1 MYEASSLPHH
11 RFVQRPPVAILLVV
25 ALAACS
31 DTTPVGAPRFAICAG
46 PHCGSDQGQLV
57 IDNAAN
63 TIAIGGADSQKV
75 AQVVTPDSTGQ
86 VVEIKMP
93 VGCDGTDLR
102 VEIESVDAVGK
113 PTPPVRLAQRTP
125 NSQVPSPLDGTFR
138 DLNLGG
144 GFSVT
149 AGTRFAIVLSVVDP
163 AKSCGVQQGPVGD
176 LYAYGDGWFA
186 ALPNPLDVWEP
197 ISLGTDRFDLP
208 FETFVRLRP

>member
-1 MYEASSLPHH
+1 MSDPSSLSHVW
-11 RFVQRPPVAILLVV
+11 FLQRSLNPLLVV
-25 ALAACS
+25 IAIAACS
-31 DTTPVGAPRFAICAG
+31 DTARVVAPRFAICAG
-46 PHCGSDQGQLV
+46 PRCGSDQGQLV

-63 TIAIGGADSQKV
+63 TLAIGGADSQKV

-125 NSQVPSPLDGTFR
+125 NSQVPSPPDGTFR

-176 LYAYGDGWFA
+176 LYGYGDGWFA